1 MIEANKQTMPVT
13 GWRADLRVYAAFV
26 GFSLLTWL
34 TGQWLARQGVA
45 GIRIFGPEE
54 IALIMLGGAGIWLA
68 PRTGFPDLLDA
79 RTPDQQRFL
88 YPFLIGLGFAGADL
102 TVFKLVMHPGPVTAL
117 MSFMQP
123 FPYSL
128 LLYGSGA
135 IYTDTLYRLIPIP
148 VLMWAGGSLLLKD
161 TKNEHLFWGLAL
173 LTSLIEPIDQLITD
187 TPELALYSFITG
199 YAMNLLQALYF
210 RQSGFLAG
218 LMIRLGHYMLWHI
231 LFGLWV
237 ELMY

>member
-1 MIEANKQTMPVT
+1 MIQTESHTALIP
-13 GWRADLRVYAAFV
+13 GRNSLLIYAGFV
-26 GFSLLTWL
+26 GLGLLTWL
-34 TGQWLARQGVA
+34 TGLYLTGQGAA
-45 GIRIFGPEE
+45 GLRIFGPEE
-54 IALIMLGGAGIWLA
+54 IGLIVIGGAGVWLA

-79 RTPDQQRFL
+79 RVPDSQRFL
-88 YPFLIGLGFAGADL
+88 FPFLIGLGFGAADIA
-102 TVFKLVMHPGPVTAL
+102 VFTLVMHPAPVTGL
-117 MSFMQP
+117 MPFMQP

-135 IYTDTLYRLIPIP
+135 LYTDTLYRLIPIP
-148 VLMWAGGSLLLKD
+148 VLMWGAGNLLLKD
-161 TKNEHLFWGLAL
+161 TRNEHLFRGLAL

-187 TPELALYSFITG
+187 TPELALYSFMTG

-218 LMIRLGHYMLWHI
+218 LMIRLGHYTLWHI

-237 ELMY
+237 ELLN